1 MRPPILLV
9 LSAGLVLI
17 SVILGLSLG
26 SASLGGI
33 EVFSALLGQTKGLAF
48 EIIWKLRAPR
58 VISAFAC
65 GGLLALSGA
74 LLQALLRNALAD
86 SYILGVSGGAALGS
100 LLAIFFGL
108 GGILMHLTSL
118 LGALGAIAMVFLISF
133 RQAGWNMDRLIL
145 CGVVLSSG
153 LSALC
158 SLILVLAPGI
168 QVKGMLFWLMGD
180 LSYADQPGLA
190 FVVLLFVFGLSMSL
204 SSPLDLMG
212 LGEAKARSLGVRWR
226 GAQIGLFLAAAFATV
241 AAVILGG
248 AIGFVGLMVP
258 HAIRLMGVRHH
269 RFLLPVAV
277 LIGGSFLV
285 IADTGART
293 VWAPQQLPVGV
304 ITALMGVPFMLW
316 LLMRSKRA

>member
-108 GGILMHLTSL
+108 GI
-118 LGALGAIAMVFLISF
+118 
-133 RQAGWNMDRLIL
+133 
-145 CGVVLSSG
+145 
-153 LSALC
+153 
-158 SLILVLAPGI
+158 
-168 QVKGMLFWLMGD
+168 
-180 LSYADQPGLA
+180 
-190 FVVLLFVFGLSMSL
+190 
-204 SSPLDLMG
+204 
-212 LGEAKARSLGVRWR
+212 
-226 GAQIGLFLAAAFATV
+226 
-241 AAVILGG
+241 
-248 AIGFVGLMVP
+248 
-258 HAIRLMGVRHH
+258 
-269 RFLLPVAV
+269 
-277 LIGGSFLV
+277 
-285 IADTGART
+285 
-293 VWAPQQLPVGV
+293 
-304 ITALMGVPFMLW
+304 
-316 LLMRSKRA
+316 